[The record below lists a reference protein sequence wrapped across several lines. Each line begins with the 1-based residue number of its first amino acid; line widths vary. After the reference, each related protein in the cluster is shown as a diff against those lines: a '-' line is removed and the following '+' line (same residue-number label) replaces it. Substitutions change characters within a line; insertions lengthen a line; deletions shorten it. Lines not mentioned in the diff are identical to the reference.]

1 MVAVKKQNKL
11 VMVGIIRGSWT
22 DLEGWT
28 GFSP

>member
-1 MVAVKKQNKL
+1 MVAVKKTKQTSDGRNNQ
-11 VMVGIIRGSWT
+11 GSWT